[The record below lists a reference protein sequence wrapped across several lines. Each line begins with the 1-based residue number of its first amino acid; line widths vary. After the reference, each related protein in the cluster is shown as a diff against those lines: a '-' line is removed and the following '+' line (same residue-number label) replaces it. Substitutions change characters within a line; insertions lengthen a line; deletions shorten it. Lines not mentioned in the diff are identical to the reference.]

1 MLILM
6 KSFQIYL
13 PWFYT
18 GAWVHRLLYTR
29 AYSSNFWIIII
40 IWKQWWIIY
49 WSRLIKVKWR
59 YASTWQLPNHI
70 NIKKLNA
77 NNQKAKI
84 CNGLYVLPLI
94 LLVSTK
100 GKISNINIATNI
112 LITPNN
118 LLGIDL
124 KIA

>member
-1 MLILM
+1 MEAM
-6 KSFQIYL
+6 MDHF
-13 PWFYT
+13 
-18 GAWVHRLLYTR
+18 
-29 AYSSNFWIIII
+29 
-40 IWKQWWIIY
+40 Y

-70 NIKKLNA
+70 KIKKLKA

-100 GKISNINIATNI
+100 GKINNINIATNI